1 MTSANDPGNDAPAE
15 SLDSNIEGTRQ
26 PNGAQQQGD
35 GQRAEQLQPP
45 GQSQPSQQSGTQQQG
60 RAQSQPGTPGDNSL
74 QQQGKALQQQG
85 EALQQQ
91 ASAMKAQGKALQ
103 QQGNDLQQGRQP
115 SQSQPQQVQ
124 PQASQQ
130 QPQFPQRQQPSVQ
143 NQKNVAA
150 GSQQD
155 VDQKNA
161 SRPGSEKQPPAG
173 QASSINKGGTTG
185 GAPGGKGASDKD
197 SNSDKSGKK
206 GEADKAD
213 KKDGGE
219 EKKKFLKPIVIVL
232 IIVVLIG
239 LVIFQFIRNKPEGKS
254 GWLRI
259 SGRIEGYEVNVGA
272 KIAGRVEAISNR
284 EGDEVKYLQPLV
296 RLSDDDIRAQL
307 RGARARWEEAI
318 SSVKEAEAL
327 LNVSREQVSQAKLNV
342 TQAREDAR
350 GRIEQAEANVATQ
363 KAQLSQAQA
372 QEVQAKADLA
382 LAAVRQKRY
391 DELVVRGAVT
401 QDEDDQAHSTYES
414 TVATVDARKAAV
426 VAAQKQVYAA
436 DAALVQAKSNSLNP
450 PIRLSQQVANTR
462 TVTQN
467 EAALLKA
474 KQDVKNAKAA
484 VEEIE
489 ANIAYLNINSPIHGV
504 VTARTV
510 EPGAVVAA
518 GQTVISLINLDTVF
532 LRAYVPDSEIG
543 KVRLQQKALIYYDS
557 DYKHGISGRV
567 IEIDPQASFTP
578 ENIYFR
584 DDRVKQVFGIKI
596 LIDNPSNYAKPGM
609 PADADIDIQPASG
622 AKNS

>member
-1 MTSANDPGNDAPAE
+1 VSD
-15 SLDSNIEGTRQ
+15 
-26 PNGAQQQGD
+26 
-35 GQRAEQLQPP
+35 
-45 GQSQPSQQSGTQQQG
+45 
-60 RAQSQPGTPGDNSL
+60 
-74 QQQGKALQQQG
+74 
-85 EALQQQ
+85 
-91 ASAMKAQGKALQ
+91 
-103 QQGNDLQQGRQP
+103 
-115 SQSQPQQVQ
+115 
-124 PQASQQ
+124 
-130 QPQFPQRQQPSVQ
+130 
-143 NQKNVAA
+143 NQK
-150 GSQQD
+150 D
-155 VDQKNA
+155 
-161 SRPGSEKQPPAG
+161 P
-173 QASSINKGGTTG
+173 NK
-185 GAPGGKGASDKD
+185 KDSDKK
-197 SNSDKSGKK
+197 NSDKKVSG
-206 GEADKAD
+206 

-219 EKKKFLKPIVIVL
+219 KNDGEGKKKIVKPIVIVL
-232 IIVVLIG
+232 VVVILIG
-239 LVIFQFIRNKPEGKS
+239 LVVFQFIRNKPEGRP

-272 KIAGRVEAISNR
+272 KIAGRVEFISNR

-307 RGARARWEEAI
+307 RGAKARWEEAL
-318 SSVKEAEAL
+318 STVKEQEAL

-342 TQAREDAR
+342 SQAREDAR
-350 GRIEQAEANVATQ
+350 GRIDQAEANVASQ
-363 KAQLSQAQA
+363 KAQLSQAMA

-414 TVATVDARKAAV
+414 SMATVDARKAAV
-426 VAAQKQVYAA
+426 VSAQKQVYAA
-436 DAALVQAKSNSLNP
+436 EAAVVQAKSNSLNP
-450 PIRLSQQVANTR
+450 PIRLSQQIANTR

-467 EAALLKA
+467 EAAVLKA
-474 KQDVKNAKAA
+474 QQDVKNAKSSID
-484 VEEIE
+484 EIE

-518 GQTVISLINLDTVF
+518 GQTVISLINLDTVY

-543 KVRLQQKALIYYDS
+543 KVRLHQKALVYYDS
-557 DYKHGISGRV
+557 NYKHGVSGKV

-596 LIDNPSNYAKPGM
+596 LIDNPENYAKPGM
-609 PADADIDIQPASG
+609 PADADIDISSDSG